1 MCKVID
7 FSKLKLYPLHSS
19 SEDLREQC
27 RQLVESE
34 WGYDFRTNL
43 LEKSCDELPTSLV
56 YTDTSEN
63 PHKVVGHAFV
73 EKLWSKANALYVNL
87 GKFILLK
94 VVSINLV
101 LIYHKL

>member
-7 FSKLKLYPLHSS
+7 FSKLKLFPLHSS

-27 RQLVESE
+27 HQLVESE
-34 WGYDFRTNL
+34 WGTAYRTNL

-56 YTDTSEN
+56 YTDTSKE

-73 EKLWSKANALYVNL
+73 EKPSSKENAVDVDV

-94 VVSINLV
+94 VISINLV
-101 LIYHKL
+101 FVYDKL